1 MKNSDAQL
9 TNQRF
14 TSNERRIIVEL
25 YDRFDCKVTAMNI
38 IKSIAGYEYLYE
50 QKIKRWKD
58 RINPQLS
65 LQKSPEKSNSDEF
78 EDEVLAE
85 CAKACLSLQYCRAK
99 ASNFNSYYYSS
110 VKECAIQ
117 VLNKDYW
124 DADTSSYVK
133 KWKLDKRTCNLQF
146 TNKWVSCLL
155 RRSTMK
161 LPCPVN
167 DSVLDG
173 GNYDINSEQLS
184 AAYSCGTPI
193 SDNSAG
199 DSLAE
204 VSKDTAAAIHD
215 SYPLLQEYVANELN
229 AYVCNPPNAKHVA
242 SGESP
247 DNAYENLSG
256 RKTLSGRPVSD
267 EFEAA
272 VLRECQRSGV
282 SKKKKSTSSNGYSYL
297 SVKMCAN
304 KVLNKDYWDADSFSF
319 TKKWKLDRRTSKLKF
334 TNKWVCGFL
343 RRTLKLESSNGEQPS
358 QSIMPRSNG
367 PDAPI
372 SAVPHHNVSTYFD
385 LKEGDLDRIMAFFD

>member
-1 MKNSDAQL
+1 
-9 TNQRF
+9 
-14 TSNERRIIVEL
+14 
-25 YDRFDCKVTAMNI
+25 
-38 IKSIAGYEYLYE
+38 
-50 QKIKRWKD
+50 
-58 RINPQLS
+58 
-65 LQKSPEKSNSDEF
+65 
-78 EDEVLAE
+78 
-85 CAKACLSLQYCRAK
+85 
-99 ASNFNSYYYSS
+99 
-110 VKECAIQ
+110 

-146 TNKWVSCLL
+146 NNKWVSGLL

-167 DSVLDG
+167 DSALNG
-173 GNYDINSEQLS
+173 GNKSVGHSQSE
-184 AAYSCGTPI
+184 
-193 SDNSAG
+193 
-199 DSLAE
+199 
-204 VSKDTAAAIHD
+204 
-215 SYPLLQEYVANELN
+215 
-229 AYVCNPPNAKHVA
+229 VCNPPNSRHVA
-242 SGESP
+242 SGKSP
-247 DNAYENLSG
+247 DNTNENLSG

-272 VLRECQRSGV
+272 VLGECQLSGV
-282 SKKKKSTSSNGYSYL
+282 SKKKKSTSNGFSYL

-343 RRTLKLESSNGEQPS
+343 RRTLNLDSSKGKQPS
-358 QSIMPRSNG
+358 KSIMPRSNG

-372 SAVPHHNVSTYFD
+372 STVPHHNVSTYFD

>member
-14 TSNERRIIVEL
+14 TSNERKIIVEL

-38 IKSIAGYEYLYE
+38 IKSIAGYEHLYE
-50 QKIKRWKD
+50 QKIKRWKG
-58 RINPQLS
+58 RINPPQLS
-65 LQKSPEKSNSDEF
+65 LQKSPEKLNSDEF

-85 CAKACLSLQYCRAK
+85 CAKACLSLKYCRAK
-99 ASNFNSYYYSS
+99 LSNFNSYYYSS

-133 KWKLDKRTCNLQF
+133 KWKLDKHTCNLQF
-146 TNKWVSCLL
+146 TNKWVSGLL
-155 RRSTMK
+155 RRSTLK
-161 LPCPVN
+161 LLCPVN
-167 DSVLDG
+167 DSVLNG
-173 GNYDINSEQLS
+173 GNNSL
-184 AAYSCGTPI
+184 
-193 SDNSAG
+193 G
-199 DSLAE
+199 DSLSE
-204 VSKDTAAAIHD
+204 VSKDTEPAIHD

-229 AYVCNPPNAKHVA
+229 AYDAVRAVCNPPNARHVA
-242 SGESP
+242 SGKSP
-247 DNAYENLSG
+247 DNANENLSG

-272 VLRECQRSGV
+272 VLCECQLSGV

-304 KVLNKDYWDADSFSF
+304 KVLNKDYWDAGSFSF

-343 RRTLKLESSNGEQPS
+343 RRTLNLDSSNGKQPS
-358 QSIMPRSNG
+358 QTIMPRSNG

-372 SAVPHHNVSTYFD
+372 STVPHHNVSTYFD

>member
-9 TNQRF
+9 TKQRF

-38 IKSIAGYEYLYE
+38 IKSIAGYEHLYE
-50 QKIKRWKD
+50 QKIKRWKGG
-58 RINPQLS
+58 INPSQLS
-65 LQKSPEKSNSDEF
+65 LQKSLEKSNSDEF

-85 CAKACLSLQYCRAK
+85 CAKACLSLKYCRAK
-99 ASNFNSYYYSS
+99 LSNFNSYYYSS

-146 TNKWVSCLL
+146 TNKWVSGLLRRSTMKLPYPVDDSVLNGGNNSLGDSLSEASLL

-167 DSVLDG
+167 DSVLNG
-173 GNYDINSEQLS
+173 GNKSVGHSQSE
-184 AAYSCGTPI
+184 
-193 SDNSAG
+193 
-199 DSLAE
+199 
-204 VSKDTAAAIHD
+204 
-215 SYPLLQEYVANELN
+215 
-229 AYVCNPPNAKHVA
+229 VCNPPNSRHVA
-242 SGESP
+242 SGKSP
-247 DNAYENLSG
+247 DNTNENLSG

-272 VLRECQRSGV
+272 VLGECQLSGV
-282 SKKKKSTSSNGYSYL
+282 SKKKKSTSNGFSYL

-343 RRTLKLESSNGEQPS
+343 RRTLNLDSSKGKQPS
-358 QSIMPRSNG
+358 KSIMPRSKG

-372 SAVPHHNVSTYFD
+372 STVPHHNVSTYFD